1 MWWSGGFRVLVLGA
15 GGHGPAET
23 ATLTLLQGVIDSARL
38 EFELLPDD
46 ERQCIK
52 CKTTCFMS
60 AVSCD
65 CKPGLLVCLHH
76 VPELCSCPPGNYM
89 LR

>member
-1 MWWSGGFRVLVLGA
+1 MLVLGA